1 MGFTSESD
9 TTALIVGKL
18 IEKDIA
24 LCKLTNNTKD
34 PKFWNQ
40 VAEDKY

>member
-1 MGFTSESD
+1 MGFTTESD
-9 TTALIVGKL
+9 NALIGKL

-24 LCKLTNNTKD
+24 ICKLTNNTKD

-40 VAEDKY
+40 FAEDKY